1 LELVE
6 KSIQVSSVNDSLV
19 YRGGVAIEI
28 KQGAQPFRFG
38 DVLSFEVG
46 VVKSAVDE
54 SSARLYA
61 SALQNENIGDG
72 ILQLPDLNRKLQSNR
87 ANPQER
93 WVILFLTDQT
103 FQVEGEFS
111 GLLATKG
118 RVDQPYVD
126 PATGLSFQIIN
137 GRDTFEMGDSFLFE
151 TQLVGR
157 VQAET
162 DQLGTFALMRSS
174 DQTMPDVQLTV
185 GKQNFISGDP
195 VSETP
200 LIQATISD
208 DNGVNPKSVK
218 LGIGQN
224 NRNFRLLTDVDVSTQ
239 YGSSQ
244 VLVNYQS
251 EELNRGIYQ
260 VRLTATDL
268 DGNPAEKQIQFQV
281 NDGLQLLNVLN
292 YPNPFQSETT
302 VTFEL
307 PSSADEVIVKIY
319 TISGRLIWQE
329 VINGGIGFMMVP
341 WNGRDSDGETVANG
355 VYYCKVKVIADRRLD
370 GEEDRSQIIK
380 LMKLR

>member
-1 LELVE
+1 M
-6 KSIQVSSVNDSLV
+6 
-19 YRGGVAIEI
+19 
-28 KQGAQPFRFG
+28 
-38 DVLSFEVG
+38 
-46 VVKSAVDE
+46 
-54 SSARLYA
+54 
-61 SALQNENIGDG
+61 GDG
-72 ILQLPDLNRKLQSNR
+72 ILQLPDLNRKLQSDRVNL
-87 ANPQER
+87 QER
-93 WVILFLTDQT
+93 WVVLFLTDQT
-103 FQVEGEFS
+103 FQVEGELS

-126 PATGLSFQIIN
+126 PVTGLGFHIIN
-137 GRDTFEMGDSFLFE
+137 GRDAFEMGDSFLFE

-174 DQTMPDVQLTV
+174 DQTMPDIQLTV

-208 DNGVNPKSVK
+208 DNGTNPKSVK
-218 LGIGQN
+218 LEIGQN

-260 VRLTATDL
+260 VRLSATDL

-341 WNGRDSDGETVANG
+341 WNGLDSDGETVANG

-370 GEEDRSQIIK
+370 RENRSQIIK